1 MLIDGLGDAFTSG
14 FGTEVLL
21 GEVFFEVHLDVTCLE
36 VVSVDSDLSGKD
48 GARGVDNPSGLPFAT
63 PEGGELVVNATDL
76 NLEEAFRVEVDV
88 ASGLTRGEFVLDVL
102 VHAGLDIVPN
112 TRVNKKK
119 GHLLVVHPGLVEL
132 GRVIVLLFFTH
143 DAGGDVEGVEHELD
157 ISLAVV
163 VAHEVFPAAL
173 LSLAEVDHHLA
184 ATVGEVALDVMGL

>member
-14 FGTEVLL
+14 FGTEVLCE
-21 GEVFFEVHLDVTCLE
+21 EVFFEVHLDVTCLE

-48 GARGVDNPSGLPFAT
+48 RASGVDNPSGLPFAT

-102 VHAGLDIVPN
+102 VHAGLDIV
-112 TRVNKKK
+112 
-119 GHLLVVHPGLVEL
+119 LVVHPGLVEL
-132 GRVIVLLFFTH
+132 GRELVLLFFTH
-143 DAGGDVEGVEHELD
+143 DAGGDVEGVELELD

-163 VAHEVFPAAL
+163 VDHEVSNAL
-173 LSLAEVDHHLA
+173 LSLAEVDHRL